1 MPDTEPSRDLGYEV
15 ADTNPGTLVLWA
27 CAILAVCVVA
37 AIVAVLWFNR
47 LAAKAARHDTAPSP
61 LLLQQPPP
69 EPRLIVNEPAD
80 LKAVRQEEQ
89 QVLDGYA
96 WVDKT
101 RGIVRIPITRALELV
116 AKEGLPSRE
125 AGHETP

>member
-1 MPDTEPSRDLGYEV
+1 
-15 ADTNPGTLVLWA
+15 
-27 CAILAVCVVA
+27 
-37 AIVAVLWFNR
+37 
-47 LAAKAARHDTAPSP
+47 
-61 LLLQQPPP
+61 
-69 EPRLIVNEPAD
+69 
-80 LKAVRQEEQ
+80 
-89 QVLDGYA
+89 VLDGYA